1 VIIMQVADV
10 TFRNEQSASVLLVDE
25 AKQIRLRYGLSAADG
40 AAILAARNQTP
51 ALPPPTQVM
60 FLEALQR
67 FDIRV
72 SRAAINELRDG
83 ELVAHLELQSGAG
96 KNACVDAS
104 PSDAILVA
112 LRANV
117 PLEVSEQVI
126 AEVGSQRGRLIDVG
140 GYRLS
145 AHVKGSGSPIV
156 VLEAPFGT
164 GHEIWSKIRDD
175 IAEFT
180 TVCCYDRAG
189 LGWSDSAPGSR
200 TFQDSVKDVH
210 ALLQGFALPA
220 PYVLVGHSIGG
231 SLALLFADA
240 YAAEMAGVVLVDS
253 SHPDQRAR
261 FLTALPLETADES
274 PSVRT
279 FRKNLLN
286 PATLLPEWGDA
297 TVCFE
302 QAQACGGLGNLPLAV
317 ITATRRENP
326 LNLPE
331 DVFEARYQVWQ
342 ELQQGLVRRST
353 RTTQRF
359 AEQSGHVVPFDQP
372 EIVIDTIREIVE
384 IIRQA

>member
-1 VIIMQVADV
+1 MMQVADV

-25 AKQIRLRYGLSAADG
+25 AKQIRLSYGISSADG
-40 AAILAARNQTP
+40 EAILAARNQTL
-51 ALPPPTQVM
+51 ALPPLTHVM
-60 FLEALQR
+60 FLEALQQ
-67 FDIRV
+67 FDIQV
-72 SRAAINELRDG
+72 CRAAISELRDG
-83 ELVAHLELQSGAG
+83 ELVAYLELQASAG
-96 KNACVDAS
+96 KTVCIDAS
-104 PSDAILVA
+104 PSDVISIA

-126 AEVGSQRGRLIDVG
+126 AEVGSQLGRLIDVG

-189 LGWSDSAPGSR
+189 LGWSDCAPGPR
-200 TFQDSVKDVH
+200 TFQDSVKDAH
-210 ALLQGFALPA
+210 ALLQGLALPA
-220 PYVLVGHSIGG
+220 PYVLAGHSIGG
-231 SLALLFADA
+231 LLALLFADA
-240 YAAEMAGVVLVDS
+240 YVAEMAGVALVDS

-261 FLTALPLETADES
+261 FLAALPLETAEEP

-279 FRKNLLN
+279 FRTNLLN
-286 PATLLPEWGDA
+286 PATLSPEWADA

-302 QAQACGGLGNLPLAV
+302 QAQACGRLGNLPLAV

-331 DVFEARYQVWQ
+331 DVFAARYQVWQ
-342 ELQQGLVRRST
+342 ELQQDLARRST
-353 RTTQRF
+353 RSTQRF

-372 EIVIDTIREIVE
+372 EIVIETIREMVE
-384 IIRQA
+384 AIRRA